1 MSERTWMQ
9 KSGATPGKL
18 ALVGCLAVG
27 LVFVLWN
34 QQSTG
39 DEKPVSRKSSPQSLS
54 PQQVAATKKKV
65 LVPKPVITEQ
75 AKRQTLQEWPQ
86 MPLAGVVKNDPFAK
100 PSWYLATLATAKQ
113 GGNESALQAEQQLE
127 NLRKEPTK
135 IVVISSGERIATIGT
150 ESYRVGDIVAGF
162 EITEINMD
170 GVVLTEPDR

>member
-34 QQSTG
+34 QES
-39 DEKPVSRKSSPQSLS
+39 DETVAQQNSPQTPPPEL
-54 PQQVAATKKKV
+54 VAAPKQS
-65 LVPKPVITEQ
+65 LVPKAIVTEQ
-75 AKRQTLQEWPQ
+75 VLREWPQ
-86 MPLAGVVKNDPFAK
+86 IPLKSVMKNDPFAK
-100 PSWYLATLATAKQ
+100 PAWYLATLTDASQ
-113 GGNESALQAEQQLE
+113 SGDESALLAEKQLE
-127 NLRKEPTK
+127 KLRKEQTK
-135 IVVISSGERIATIGT
+135 IVVISNGERVATIGE

-170 GVVLTEPDR
+170 GVVLTETGP